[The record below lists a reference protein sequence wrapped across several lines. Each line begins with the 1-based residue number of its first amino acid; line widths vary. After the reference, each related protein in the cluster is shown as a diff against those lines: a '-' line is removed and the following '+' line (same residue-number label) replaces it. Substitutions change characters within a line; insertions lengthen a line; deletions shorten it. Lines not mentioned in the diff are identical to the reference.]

1 LTYAGATLYL
11 RVACSI
17 SDPSTRAPVR
27 YTRTR
32 NYGQQ
37 FDTPT
42 RYLAHE
48 EIVLTHVPVYGRNY
62 SVQSVTTNAA
72 DVNNQCDYYLD
83 AAEQTYQTTYPE
95 TIRYVGLRGDIELD
109 GAIQQIVF
117 EIGPSGCTTTAS
129 RNDEQVHKYPSY
141 NERRALDTLPV
152 VRRLLAQSKP
162 AAMRQNV
169 KALQLRKG

>member
-1 LTYAGATLYL
+1 MTIAIDLDTHLASNLTALAQQGVANTNNFAHYA
-11 RVACSI
+11 
-17 SDPSTRAPVR
+17 
-27 YTRTR
+27 
-32 NYGQQ
+32 N
-37 FDTPT
+37 
-42 RYLAHE
+42 LAF
-48 EIVLTHVPVYGRNY
+48 TK
-62 SVQSVTTNAA
+62 
-72 DVNNQCDYYLD
+72 D
-83 AAEQTYQTTYPE
+83 
-95 TIRYVGLRGDIELD
+95 LD

-162 AAMRQNV
+162 AAMRQNI